1 MAFTWYCFKKDIPTR
16 SILEEILPENYKYKV
31 KSFKILEKAEI
42 NVESKFEAHLSV
54 NICSENY
61 LRDFLSDFEKSSS
74 TEYNILHGDE
84 RKYKKLVVSGVRK
97 CHHYIRKRTK
107 SGKVGKDEELAEPKT
122 AGKDTGCPALIKFKL
137 KKTDDHEHD
146 DNCDFFPLEIVLK
159 YDHNHSIESASAL
172 RFHNVSEET
181 KKKFIELFK
190 NDHSAASAYQ
200 DYKNHL
206 MREHGNNFVK
216 ISADRAIM
224 PDYKWVFSFHSIFI
238 KEQFGKINS
247 PEAYQKAVAKVKEYN
262 DKREEVLCTIEQLDD
277 GEVIVAVCDQL
288 SKRVHQV
295 LPQSGDIV
303 YVDATS
309 NLGRL
314 QYLL

>member
-1 MAFTWYCFKKDIPTR
+1 MR
-16 SILEEILPENYKYKV
+16 
-31 KSFKILEKAEI
+31 
-42 NVESKFEAHLSV
+42 
-54 NICSENY
+54 
-61 LRDFLSDFEKSSS
+61 
-74 TEYNILHGDE
+74 
-84 RKYKKLVVSGVRK
+84 
-97 CHHYIRKRTK
+97 
-107 SGKVGKDEELAEPKT
+107 
-122 AGKDTGCPALIKFKL
+122 
-137 KKTDDHEHD
+137 
-146 DNCDFFPLEIVLK
+146 FFPLEIVLK
-159 YDHNHSIESASAL
+159 YNHNHCIESASAL

-206 MREHGNNFVK
+206 IREHGNHFVK
-216 ISADRAIM
+216 ISAYSAIM

-247 PEAYQKAVAKVKEYN
+247 PEAYEEAVAKVKEYN
-262 DKREEVLCTIEQLDD
+262 DKHEKVLCTIEQLDD

-295 LPQSGDIV
+295 VPQSGDIV